1 MSKLNNSQLL
11 FFLLF
16 SKKKYFEL
24 MQGTVPPRILKV
36 SLVALLYTITFDLE
50 PNSEITEKSRN
61 VYIDIDLSLG
71 YCVISVFFLIA

>member
-1 MSKLNNSQLL
+1 
-11 FFLLF
+11 
-16 SKKKYFEL
+16 

-71 YCVISVFFLIA
+71 YCVISVFFLIAKNLVKSLFEHMLIVVIV